1 MSIAL
6 PSFPNMY
13 LPRKDIAFVFAFSMR
28 PWRYLVILRSGWGS
42 VGFVVV
48 SLVAGVWNVV

>member
-1 MSIAL
+1 MSITL

-13 LPRKDIAFVFAFSMR
+13 LPRKDMALVLAFSIR

-42 VGFVVV
+42 VGVVVV
-48 SLVAGVWNVV
+48 SLVAGVGKVT